1 MTNGWLLHQKWRN
14 TYLGR
19 RNREVLLEIE
29 KKKKKKRKIKNKKFV
44 KNYYRQNQSWGN
56 WGNMYS
62 PKPGHWPSQ
71 QQYLNIN
78 SGCHA
83 TENSSE
89 ETISKSSQI
98 RELLETMNF

>member
-1 MTNGWLLHQKWRN
+1 
-14 TYLGR
+14 
-19 RNREVLLEIE
+19 
-29 KKKKKKRKIKNKKFV
+29 
-44 KNYYRQNQSWGN
+44 
-56 WGNMYS
+56 MYS

-98 RELLETMNF
+98 RELIETVLTLWNICSVFLTFNSWILRGHL

>member
-1 MTNGWLLHQKWRN
+1 MATTSKMEKYLSRKKKQGSVARN
-14 TYLGR
+14 W
-19 RNREVLLEIE
+19 
-29 KKKKKKRKIKNKKFV
+29 KKKKKKRKIKKKKFF